1 MKKDFDFINKKEEK
15 RSRIQGKEIAS
26 KTFTEALEAIR
37 ILYL

>member
-1 MKKDFDFINKKEEK
+1 LLLLTRKRRK